1 MKLLIKQFL
10 LSVSIILNTSEV
22 FAQPIISSFSPAS
35 GSAGTLVTIVG
46 NNLNNVNAITI
57 GGVAALVISNTE
69 TVLNA
74 MVMPGSIT
82 GLVTVTTSIG
92 TTNSNSQFS
101 ITSNGVPNV
110 QQGNKLVGSGS
121 TGISQQAYSLALSA
135 DGSTAIVGAK
145 GDNNDQ
151 GAAWIF
157 VRTGTTWSQQGNKLV
172 GTGSIGEAAQ
182 GVSVAISADGNT
194 AIVGGNLDNN
204 GIGAAWIFVRNGI
217 TWSQQGN
224 KLVGSGFTGSSNQ
237 GFSVSISANGNTAII
252 GGSKDDSN
260 IGAVWVFT
268 KTGITWGQ
276 LGNKLVGTGFIGES
290 YQGYSTG
297 ISADGNTI
305 IVGGQF
311 DNYGQGAAWI
321 FARTGNLWTQQGV
334 KLVGTG
340 ASSAIQGCSVS
351 LSADGNTAI
360 VGGQFDYPSGAA
372 WVFTRIGNTW
382 SQQGTKLV
390 GTNAI
395 GSSQQGQCAR
405 LSADGNTAII
415 GGYKD
420 NSHTGAAW
428 IFKRSGTNWSQQGNK
443 LIGTG
448 ISGISQQGWS
458 VAISADGKTILV
470 GGNQDNSIGA
480 TWVFISPPV
489 LPVTFTS
496 IKAYEKNK
504 GIQVDW
510 QVTHQINLQEYEVEK
525 SENGI
530 HFKTIETLAANNA
543 GSYSFF
549 DEKCLNNNFYRIKAI
564 DQDGTISYSKIV
576 QLKKNGNIS
585 GSIKLHYNPLSLKF
599 ENMKTGNY
607 DLSIYNML
615 GQKLSQ
621 QTISYDG
628 GALLQE
634 ITIDMKGKGLCLLHV
649 TNKHNKF
656 SETILIQ

>member
-10 LSVSIILNTSEV
+10 LSVGIILYTSDA

-35 GSAGTLVTIVG
+35 GSVGTLVSIVG

-57 GGVAALVISNTE
+57 GGVAALVISNTG

-74 MVMPGSIT
+74 MVMPGSTT
-82 GLVTVTTSIG
+82 GIISIATILG

-101 ITSNGVPNV
+101 ITTNGIPNV
-110 QQGNKLVGSGS
+110 QQGNKLVGGGNA
-121 TGISQQAYSLALSA
+121 GISQQAYSMALSA
-135 DGSTAIVGAK
+135 DGNTAIVGAK

-151 GAAWIF
+151 GAVWIF
-157 VRTGTTWSQQGNKLV
+157 VRIGTTWSQQGNKLV
-172 GTGSIGEAAQ
+172 GTGSIGQAAQ

-224 KLVGSGFTGSSNQ
+224 KLVGSGFIGSPNQ

-252 GGSKDDSN
+252 GGSNDDSN
-260 IGAVWVFT
+260 IGAVWVFA
-268 KTGITWGQ
+268 KTGITWSQ

-290 YQGYSTG
+290 YQGYSAS

-305 IVGGQF
+305 IVGGHF

-321 FARTGNLWTQQGV
+321 FARTVNLWTQQGV

-340 ASSAIQGCSVS
+340 ASGAIQGCSVS

-395 GSSQQGQCAR
+395 GSSQQGQCVR

-415 GGYKD
+415 GGYND
-420 NSHTGAAW
+420 NSKIGAAW

-443 LIGTG
+443 LIGTSF
-448 ISGISQQGWS
+448 SGIPQLGWS

-480 TWVFISPPV
+480 TWVFTTPLV
-489 LPVTFTS
+489 LPMTITA
-496 IKAYEKNK
+496 IKAYEKDK

-510 QVTHQINLQEYEVEK
+510 QVTHQINLQQYEVEK

-530 HFKTIETLAANNA
+530 HFKTIGTLAASNA
-543 GSYSFF
+543 STYSFF
-549 DEKCLNNNFYRIKAI
+549 DEKCLINNFYRIKAI
-564 DQDGTISYSKIV
+564 DKDGTISYSKIV
-576 QLKKNGNIS
+576 QLKSFGIIS
-585 GSIKLHYNPLSLKF
+585 SSIKLLYNPLSLKL

-607 DLSIYNML
+607 ELSIYNIL
-615 GQKLSQ
+615 GQKLSR
-621 QTISYDG
+621 QTIAYNG
-628 GALLQE
+628 GTLLQE

-649 TNKHNKF
+649 TNKYNTF
-656 SETILIQ
+656 SETIVIQ